1 MTVSGPFYLFR
12 RGRIYYVQYAFDG
25 VIKQKS
31 TGCTTKGAATAYV
44 ERLREKVSV
53 RPAKAIRLSE
63 YIRDYLTLK
72 QGILRQSTLTR
83 IDQIGRIFL
92 RTSGDRL
99 LTSFTVRDVEDYK
112 AARLKACCATTV
124 NIEIRHM
131 KAVFGTAVKLGHLN
145 QSPFAGCSQ
154 IAVPQ
159 KTPSFMTLKEARK
172 LLASIQDQVFHDIV
186 HLSILTGFRLG
197 EVLSLNWSQVDFEN
211 GVITLTNSTGFV
223 TKSGKIRVVPL
234 PEMAKRILNMLRKRG
249 GRTSEL
255 VFANRWGKRYS
266 NSYVSRSFKKYIRV
280 AGLSESLHFHSTRHT
295 YASWLIQRGVSL
307 YELQKLLGHSSQAV
321 TQMNSHLTGTQLR
334 NAVDRLPR
342 I

>member
-12 RGRIYYVQYAFDG
+12 RGRIYYVQYALDG

-31 TGCTTKGAATAYV
+31 TGCTTKGAATTYV
-44 ERLREKVSV
+44 ELLRDKVSV
-53 RPAKAIRLSE
+53 RPAKAIKLSE
-63 YIRDYLTLK
+63 YVRDYLKLK
-72 QGILRQSTLTR
+72 KGILRQSTLIR
-83 IDQIGRIFL
+83 IDQIARIFL

-112 AARLKACCATTV
+112 AARLESCCATTV
-124 NIEIRHM
+124 NIEIRHL
-131 KAVFGTAVKLGHLN
+131 KAVFGTAVKLGQLDK
-145 QSPFAGCSQ
+145 SPFAGCSQ

-172 LLASIQDQVFHDIV
+172 LLDSIHDPVFHDIV

-197 EVLSLNWSQVDFEN
+197 EVLSLNWSQVDLKN
-211 GVITLTNSTGFV
+211 GLITLTNSNGFV
-223 TKSGKIRVVPL
+223 TKSGRIRVIPL
-234 PEMAKRILNMLRKRG
+234 PEMAKRLLNVLGKRRSG
-249 GRTSEL
+249 NSEL

-266 NSYVSRSFKKYIRV
+266 NSYVSRSFKKYVRA
-280 AGLSESLHFHSTRHT
+280 AGLPESLHFHSTRHT

-307 YELQKLLGHSSQAV
+307 YEIQKLLGHSSLAV
-321 TQMNSHLTGTQLR
+321 SQMYSHLTGTELR
-334 NAVDRLPR
+334 NAVARLPR